1 LKLGQQKTTAKINIS
16 CFATLLKYFHLS
28 RHNNLNFKT
37 HRMFVAMKKYL
48 FLLLLI
54 ASSASAQQLPKIEI
68 NNLSIALNGK
78 DTEFIPELTLSLD
91 GENQFDFTLFEEN
104 GLSVGVFIELHKQGR
119 RLRLDQRTYVE
130 TPDGKRKFSN
140 RYKHTD
146 FQKTN
151 ESLEF
156 SGRLSE
162 HITYDPV
169 LLKRIFASFN
179 YTIHY

>member
-1 LKLGQQKTTAKINIS
+1 MS
-16 CFATLLKYFHLS
+16 
-28 RHNNLNFKT
+28 NL
-37 HRMFVAMKKYL
+37 MKNYL
-48 FLLLLI
+48 FLLVLI
-54 ASSASAQQLPKIEI
+54 AGSASAQQLPVMEI

-78 DTEFIPELTLSLD
+78 DTQFIPELTLCLH

-104 GLSVGVFIELHKQGR
+104 GISVGVFIELRRQGR
-119 RLRLDQRTYVE
+119 RIRLDQRTYVE
-130 TPDGKRKFSN
+130 TPDGKRNFSN

-146 FQKTN
+146 FKKNN
-151 ESLEF
+151 EPFKF

>member
-1 LKLGQQKTTAKINIS
+1 
-16 CFATLLKYFHLS
+16 
-28 RHNNLNFKT
+28 
-37 HRMFVAMKKYL
+37 M
-48 FLLLLI
+48 LI
-54 ASSASAQQLPKIEI
+54 AGSASAQQLPKMEI

-78 DTEFIPELTLSLD
+78 DTQFIPELTLCLD
-91 GENQFDFTLFEEN
+91 GENQFDFKLYEEN
-104 GLSVGVFIELHKQGR
+104 GLSVGVFIELRRHGR

-140 RYKHTD
+140 RYKHAD
-146 FQKTN
+146 FMNTN
-151 ESLEF
+151 ESLKF

-162 HITYDPV
+162 HIIYDPV

>member
-1 LKLGQQKTTAKINIS
+1 
-16 CFATLLKYFHLS
+16 
-28 RHNNLNFKT
+28 
-37 HRMFVAMKKYL
+37 M
-48 FLLLLI
+48 LI
-54 ASSASAQQLPKIEI
+54 AGSASAQQLPKMEI

-78 DTEFIPELTLSLD
+78 DTQFIPELTLCLD
-91 GENQFDFTLFEEN
+91 GKNQFDFKLYEEN
-104 GLSVGVFIELHKQGR
+104 GLSVGVFIELRRHGR

-140 RYKHTD
+140 RYKHAD
-146 FQKTN
+146 FMNTN
-151 ESLEF
+151 ESLKF

-162 HITYDPV
+162 HIIYDPV